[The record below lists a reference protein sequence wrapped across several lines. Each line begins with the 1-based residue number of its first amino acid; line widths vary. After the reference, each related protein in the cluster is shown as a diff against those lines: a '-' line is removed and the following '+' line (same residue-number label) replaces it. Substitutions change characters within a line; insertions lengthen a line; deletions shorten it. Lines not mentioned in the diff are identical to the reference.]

1 MPLDT
6 IDLGLAL
13 DALAPG
19 ASRTTTL
26 PGFELTIVRLDPDGR
41 WEHQP
46 ATEATLTVLEGLGM
60 IAVDDCHSPYQGK
73 HTAIAAFMAEKQI
86 APAFTGYQMGWIKP

>member
-46 ATEATLTVLEGLGM
+46 AT
-60 IAVDDCHSPYQGK
+60 
-73 HTAIAAFMAEKQI
+73 AASR
-86 APAFTGYQMGWIKP
+86 